1 MSAKNSSMKS
11 YRHQPGE
18 AFELG
23 QHPWGDHGWQF
34 GFLWHPPLSLSAPE
48 KKAEIGQFLI
58 SSHVSSSLNH
68 GESCAFYMIWTLYN
82 IYIMKIDIIN
92 THAQIQLNRPMYL
105 LLFHVISCNF
115 YLICN
120 VDGQLVRKSPYM
132 TSGLPIPLRLL
143 CASTLRLSEILL
155 IIKGHRGS
163 AERLRSFFDFTVN
176 FFAPRLGMTGEGT

>member
-23 QHPWGDHGWQF
+23 QHPRGDHGWQF
-34 GFLWHPPLSLSAPE
+34 GFLWHPPLSLSEPE
-48 KKAEIGQFLI
+48 KKTEIGQFLI

-82 IYIMKIDIIN
+82 RMKIGIIN
-92 THAQIQLNRPMYL
+92 THTHAQIQLNRPMYL
-105 LLFHVISCNF
+105 LLFHVISYNF

-120 VDGQLVRKSPYM
+120 VDGQLVRKSPWQAAFFD
-132 TSGLPIPLRLL
+132 PKLRLL

>member
-1 MSAKNSSMKS
+1 MRWPWMAVWFPLTSATV
-11 YRHQPGE
+11 
-18 AFELG
+18 AF
-23 QHPWGDHGWQF
+23 
-34 GFLWHPPLSLSAPE
+34 STR

>member
-1 MSAKNSSMKS
+1 MHFV
-11 YRHQPGE
+11 RR
-18 AFELG
+18 
-23 QHPWGDHGWQF
+23 
-34 GFLWHPPLSLSAPE
+34 
-48 KKAEIGQFLI
+48 QFLFFLGFTGVCWGI
-58 SSHVSSSLNH
+58 TPSLLPNPFYKLQTMDLCKVNCWVPYKMVALTSP
-68 GESCAFYMIWTLYN
+68 GKCAGG
-82 IYIMKIDIIN
+82 YIMKIDIIN
-92 THAQIQLNRPMYL
+92 THVQIQLNRPMYL

-163 AERLRSFFDFTVN
+163 AERRRSFFDFTVN
-176 FFAPRLGMTGEGT
+176 FFAPRLGMTGEGTYLCS

>member
-1 MSAKNSSMKS
+1 MDGSLVSFDIRHCRFQHQKKKRRSVNSWSQAMLV
-11 YRHQPGE
+11 QVWITE
-18 AFELG
+18 N
-23 QHPWGDHGWQF
+23 
-34 GFLWHPPLSLSAPE
+34 
-48 KKAEIGQFLI
+48 
-58 SSHVSSSLNH
+58 HVHS
-68 GESCAFYMIWTLYN
+68 IWYGHYI